1 MDRTIL
7 MRRDVCWYCGGRL
20 RWNSDFGYDEIF
32 GEGDGIVSFLTCMDC
47 GAEVQYS
54 LRESDE
60 PSIIF

>member
-1 MDRTIL
+1 MDRTML

-20 RWNSDFGYDEIF
+20 RWDSDFSYDEIF
-32 GEGDGIVSFLTCMDC
+32 GEGDGVVSFLTCINC

>member
-1 MDRTIL
+1 MDRTML

-20 RWNSDFGYDEIF
+20 RWNSDFSYDEIF
-32 GEGDGIVSFLTCMDC
+32 GEGDGIVSFLTCMNC

>member
-1 MDRTIL
+1 MDRTML
-7 MRRDVCWYCGGRL
+7 MRCWYCGGKL
-20 RWNSDFGYDEIF
+20 RWNGDFNYDEIF
-32 GEGDGIVSFLTCMDC
+32 GEGNGIVSFLTCMNC